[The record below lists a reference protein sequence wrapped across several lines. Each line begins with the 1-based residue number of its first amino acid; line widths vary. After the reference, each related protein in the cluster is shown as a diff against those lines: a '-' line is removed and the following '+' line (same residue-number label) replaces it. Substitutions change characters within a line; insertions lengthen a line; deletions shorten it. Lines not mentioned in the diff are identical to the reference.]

1 MRGMYGNGTVF
12 YVVLWSPFGF
22 YTITM
27 TMYYNVSTAGV
38 TTIRKSGATK
48 VLVTVER
55 IQRGRS

>member
-1 MRGMYGNGTVF
+1 MRGMYGNGERSLRS
-12 YVVLWSPFGF
+12 LWSSFGF

-38 TTIRKSGATK
+38 PTIRKSGTTK

-55 IQRGRS
+55 IQ